1 MSPSS
6 SVVSTRK
13 APEIERFQELF
24 LCFHPEMLQ
33 VFCFS
38 RNVPQMSRKVASE
51 QHLVH
56 YLSQPVHVT
65 VQRMAVHIQR
75 RTNITMTQPHLNVLG
90 VTATL
95 AQSIHSGM
103 SQVC

>member
-1 MSPSS
+1 
-6 SVVSTRK
+6 
-13 APEIERFQELF
+13 
-24 LCFHPEMLQ
+24 MLQ

-103 SQVC
+103 AQVC